1 MAQQIRTLKPG
12 TKVVV
17 KLHGSKQ
24 FGNQPQELTAV
35 FIELSDDG
43 ERAEFDELELYR
55 YEGRWAYGTSAE
67 RATLKKVLE
76 D

>member
-1 MAQQIRTLKPG
+1 MAQQVRTLEPG

-35 FIELSDDG
+35 FIELSKDG
-43 ERAEFDELELYR
+43 QRAEFDELELYR
-55 YEGRWAYGTSAE
+55 LDGRWAYGMSAE
-67 RATLKKVLE
+67 RATLKEVLE
-76 D
+76 G